1 MDLIC
6 CENECACRAYAD
18 PAVLNDDR
26 VLRNLLSEEERFT
39 ANISYFECVQRELSP
54 EMRRIV
60 ADWMMEVCLH
70 QLIDHQLSYVSCFT
84 FQFIYCTSFLLI
96 NYLCSCLCNDGTLD
110 TVTLLVQCTKC
121 LSNFCVISFV

>member
-70 QLIDHQLSYVSCFT
+70 QLIDHQMSNMSAVSLFNSYT
-84 FQFIYCTSFLLI
+84 TSFLLF
-96 NYLCSCLCNDGTLD
+96 S
-110 TVTLLVQCTKC
+110 
-121 LSNFCVISFV
+121 